1 MMVLIVAGANSSVL
15 TALLSITV
23 GGGKGVGGGGG
34 SASDSVVVI
43 VVVRVV
49 LTDSA
54 AAVDGEVL
62 AEADLDSSVEYL
74 TATAAAAP
82 MTITTIPAGTAQRRH
97 A

>member
-34 SASDSVVVI
+34 ASDSVVVI

-49 LTDSA
+49 LTDST

-97 A
+97 V